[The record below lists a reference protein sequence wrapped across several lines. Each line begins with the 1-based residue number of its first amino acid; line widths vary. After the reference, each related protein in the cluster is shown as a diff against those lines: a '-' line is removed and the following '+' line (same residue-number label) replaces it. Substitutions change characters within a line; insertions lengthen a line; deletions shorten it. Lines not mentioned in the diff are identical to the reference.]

1 MQVSSLFCQLNGI
14 RVAPLKE
21 LPCWR
26 KEDLRVQV
34 LKRCCGLLWFL
45 RGERGYCFIFFGIIS
60 TQNSSCV
67 QNLAACVVLLL
78 SFPGFLYHLSQKHYR
93 QPHLGSYLPEP
104 VPHMHWD
111 NRDAFPWPL
120 SRGIFYVTSWL
131 CALQLPIWA
140 VFKKQEPLF
149 SLCHYSATTILS
161 SSFRMGTRMLWWG
174 NWGMLKGTFHPL
186 ERCGS
191 DQACRQYFPL
201 SSQCIAGTWK
211 EGGKRD
217 R

>member
-120 SRGIFYVTSWL
+120 SRGYFLRYLMTL
-131 CALQLPIWA
+131 CSAATYMGSLQETRTPLLPL
-140 VFKKQEPLF
+140 PL
-149 SLCHYSATTILS
+149 LS
-161 SSFRMGTRMLWWG
+161 FHHHSGWELGCCDEGT
-174 NWGMLKGTFHPL
+174 
-186 ERCGS
+186 EEC
-191 DQACRQYFPL
+191 
-201 SSQCIAGTWK
+201 
-211 EGGKRD
+211 
-217 R
+217 